1 MRAPDKDSDF
11 YEAYLEEIAAA
22 KNPENKKQLTSDN
35 SNQVIEPLRINQ
47 SAWGPLDTLP
57 GNPMMWILII
67 SELMV
72 FGLFLAGYC
81 VKFLENPDL
90 FISSQAQLNRLI
102 GGLNTLILITSGLFA
117 ALANEASKD
126 NKSFLSRIFLSATI
140 ILGLLFL
147 VLKIYE
153 YSEKSALGISIETNN
168 FYTLFYLMTG
178 FHAAHVIFGILLL
191 ALVSFYNRHENIQ
204 TACAFWHMVD
214 LIWLIL
220 YPILYL
226 VR

>member
-1 MRAPDKDSDF
+1 MHPPDKDSDF
-11 YEAYLEEIAAA
+11 YEVYLKEIRTEKNEEGIAPDFSR
-22 KNPENKKQLTSDN
+22 KNVDTTKN
-35 SNQVIEPLRINQ
+35 SQ
-47 SAWGPLDTLP
+47 SAWGPLDALP

-72 FGLFLAGYC
+72 FGLLLAGYC
-81 VKFLENPDL
+81 VKFIESPEL
-90 FISSQAQLNRLI
+90 FTNSQAQLNRLI

-117 ALANEASKD
+117 ALANETSKE
-126 NKSFLSRIFLSATI
+126 NKTSLTRVFLSVTAA
-140 ILGLLFL
+140 LGFLFL
-147 VLKIYE
+147 ALKFYE
-153 YSEKSALGISIETNN
+153 YSEKSDLGISIETNS

-178 FHAAHVIFGILLL
+178 FHAAHVIFGLLL
-191 ALVSFYNRHENIQ
+191 LGLVSFYNRHENIQ

>member
-1 MRAPDKDSDF
+1 MRPPDKDSDF
-11 YEAYLEEIAAA
+11 YEAYL
-22 KNPENKKQLTSDN
+22 KKHKTASNLEGEGLLTSDN
-35 SNQVIEPLRINQ
+35 SNQAIDTTKTSQ
-47 SAWGPLDTLP
+47 SAWGPLDALP

-72 FGLFLAGYC
+72 FGLLLAGYC
-81 VKFLENPDL
+81 IKFLENPDL
-90 FISSQAQLNRLI
+90 FINSQAELNRLI
-102 GGLNTLILITSGLFA
+102 GGFNTLILITSGLFA
-117 ALANEASKD
+117 ALANETSKE
-126 NKSFLSRIFLSATI
+126 NKTLLSRVFLSMTAA
-140 ILGLLFL
+140 LGILFL
-147 VLKIYE
+147 ALKIYE
-153 YSEKSALGISIETNN
+153 YSEKAAIGISIETNT

-191 ALVSFYNRHENIQ
+191 GLVSFYNRHENIQ

>member
-1 MRAPDKDSDF
+1 MQNPPDKDSDL
-11 YEAYLEEIAAA
+11 YEIYMAEQTAEQKAAQSHQSTA
-22 KNPENKKQLTSDN
+22 VQQAQSLAPE
-35 SNQVIEPLRINQ
+35 
-47 SAWGPLDTLP
+47 SAWGPLDSLP

-72 FGLFLAGYC
+72 FGLLLAGYSIT
-81 VKFLENPDL
+81 FINEPDL
-90 FISSQAQLNRLI
+90 FRESQAQLSRLI

-117 ALANEASKD
+117 ALANEASKE
-126 NKSFLSRIFLSATI
+126 NRHTLMQRYLLVTACFGI
-140 ILGLLFL
+140 LFL
-147 VLKIYE
+147 LLKFYE
-153 YSEKSALGISIETNN
+153 YTDKAALGISIETNS

-178 FHAAHVIFGILLL
+178 FHAAHVIFGLAILG
-191 ALVSFYNRHENIQ
+191 LVSRYSSRENIQ

-220 YPILYL
+220 YPVLYL

>member
-1 MRAPDKDSDF
+1 MDTTAVNRS
-11 YEAYLEEIAAA
+11 
-22 KNPENKKQLTSDN
+22 T
-35 SNQVIEPLRINQ
+35 
-47 SAWGPLDTLP
+47 WGPLDALP

-72 FGLFLAGYC
+72 FGLLLAGYC
-81 VKFLENPDL
+81 IKFLENPDL
-90 FISSQAQLNRLI
+90 FVNSQAGLNRLI
-102 GGLNTLILITSGLFA
+102 GGINTLILITSGLFA
-117 ALANEASKD
+117 ALANETSRE
-126 NKSFLSRIFLSATI
+126 NKTYSSRFFLSVTAVF
-140 ILGLLFL
+140 GLLFL
-147 VLKIYE
+147 VLKFYE
-153 YSEKSALGISIETNN
+153 YSEKAAIGISIETNS

-191 ALVSFYNRHENIQ
+191 GLVGFYKRHENIQ

>member
-1 MRAPDKDSDF
+1 MHPPDKDSDF
-11 YEAYLEEIAAA
+11 YEVYLKEIRTEKNEERLPPDISRQ
-22 KNPENKKQLTSDN
+22 NLDPIQN
-35 SNQVIEPLRINQ
+35 SQ
-47 SAWGPLDTLP
+47 SAWGPLDALP

-72 FGLFLAGYC
+72 FGLLLAGYC
-81 VKFLENPDL
+81 VKFIENPEL
-90 FISSQAQLNRLI
+90 FTNSQAQLNRLI

-117 ALANEASKD
+117 ALANETSKE
-126 NKSFLSRIFLSATI
+126 NKTSLTRAFLSVTAA
-140 ILGLLFL
+140 LGFLFL
-147 VLKIYE
+147 ALKFYE
-153 YSEKSALGISIETNN
+153 YSEKSALGISIETNS

-178 FHAAHVIFGILLL
+178 FHAAHVIFGLLL
-191 ALVSFYNRHENIQ
+191 LGLVSFYNRHENIQ

>member
-22 KNPENKKQLTSDN
+22 EKTNSKKKLASDN
-35 SNQVIEPLRINQ
+35 SDQTNGPALKSH
-47 SAWGPLDTLP
+47 SAWGPLDSLP

-72 FGLFLAGYC
+72 FGLLLGGYC
-81 VKFLENPDL
+81 IKFLETPDL
-90 FISSQAQLNRLI
+90 FINSQAQLNRLI

-117 ALANEASKD
+117 ALATETSKSQ
-126 NKSFLSRIFLSATI
+126 KTFLPRLCLSITAA
-140 ILGLLFL
+140 LGLLFL
-147 VLKIYE
+147 ILKIYE
-153 YSEKSALGISIETNN
+153 YSEKAAVGISIETNS

-178 FHAAHVIFGILLL
+178 FHAAHVIFGLFLLG
-191 ALVSFYNRHENIQ
+191 LVSFYNRYENIQ
-204 TACAFWHMVD
+204 TACAFWHMID

>member
-1 MRAPDKDSDF
+1 MHPPDKDSDF
-11 YEAYLEEIAAA
+11 YEIYLKEIQGSS
-22 KNPENKKQLTSDN
+22 NPANREQPPLTNSDQITDRQE
-35 SNQVIEPLRINQ
+35 SDQ
-47 SAWGPLDTLP
+47 SAWGPLDALP

-72 FGLFLAGYC
+72 FGLLLAGYC
-81 VKFLENPDL
+81 VKFLENPEL
-90 FISSQAQLNRLI
+90 FINSQAQLNRLI
-102 GGLNTLILITSGLFA
+102 GGLNTLTLITSGLFA

-126 NKSFLSRIFLSATI
+126 NKAFLSRVFLSLTAA
-140 ILGLLFL
+140 LGLVFL
-147 VLKIYE
+147 VLKFYE
-153 YSEKSALGISIETNN
+153 YSEKAALEISIETNS

-178 FHAAHVIFGILLL
+178 FHAAHVIFGLLL
-191 ALVSFYNRHENIQ
+191 LGLVSCYNRRENIQ